1 MKTYIAILIC
11 LLLLITGMMAQE
23 RKIEPWDAKAEV
35 KYKKRL
41 AEVKEEIWGWK
52 QAGFKNRTVPAEYAK
67 ESAVVL
73 AKHTEL
79 STPDKDRELHRSFRA
94 LVAINDKAALEEYSE
109 FTFKQYETL
118 DSWYPLEPFDKKT
131 KVTYMGARIFKKGGG
146 TREIYSDEA
155 VVTEV
160 NRRSHKTRKLAIPDL
175 QVGDL
180 IEYFVREEKFISH
193 GTAYTE
199 EIFVLGEEEPVLEYS
214 VHVSAWE
221 EVFALEYRSM
231 NGAPNF
237 KQKIADHMLQL
248 DMLVKNVPP
257 QPVSLWMNPFRQI
270 PMMRVHLRIGG
281 RREKLGHRKEGTIY
295 SNPNALKTRDEA
307 VAQLVAVRNATSSST
322 LPFLSEVW
330 DHVKRFKKENKNATD
345 EQLTHYIYYLIRY
358 MGLYRVNPQDA
369 IVVDQRRNRS
379 GLSEINF
386 LRYVNYMLVK
396 NDIDADFVLA
406 TPRYGPSQNEVFE
419 TDDFRVMLKTV
430 GKKPVYMSAEGIF
443 SNTDYIPAEF
453 EGQKAPLVNGGPKE
467 TGIKGNVEIPY
478 SEASKNR
485 QVENLKISFA
495 KDDLQQLKI
504 DRTSSASGHFKSA
517 LQQKLLLYE
526 DYYDAER
533 QALGIKQSFM
543 EEFADSKRNRSLA
556 DEYRN
561 AFDKARKDVKESFM
575 DEVKEQFDNSPES
588 LDGYKVLKMGLRH
601 SEPEIAY
608 NTNFTMNGYIKK
620 AGSNYIIDAGRLIG
634 PQMSIKPSQRER
646 KADIYMSF
654 ARSFEYNIE
663 FQVPEGYT
671 MEGADKLA
679 RNVDN
684 ECGSFVVTT
693 KQEGGKLTVSVKKV
707 YKNSF
712 APASKWP
719 QLLEMVDAAEA
730 FQQQKLLLK
739 KA

>member
-23 RKIEPWDAKAEV
+23 RKMEPWDAKAEV

-79 STPDKDRELHRSFRA
+79 TTPDKDRELHRSFRA

-118 DSWYPLEPFDKKT
+118 SSWYPLEPFDKMT
-131 KVTYMGARIFKKGGG
+131 KVIYMGARIFKKDGG

-175 QVGDL
+175 QIGDL
-180 IEYFVREEKFISH
+180 IEYFVREEKFINH
-193 GTAYTE
+193 NTAYTE

-270 PMMRVHLRIGG
+270 PMLRVHLRVGV
-281 RREKLGHRKEGTIY
+281 RREKLGRRKEGTIY

-307 VAQLVAVRNATSSST
+307 VAGIVGMRNATSSST
-322 LPFLSEVW
+322 LPFLGEVW
-330 DHVKRFKKENKNATD
+330 DNVKRFKKENKNVTD
-345 EQLTHYIYYLIRY
+345 EELTHYIYYLIRY

-369 IVVDQRRNRS
+369 IVVDQRRNWA

-406 TPRYGPSQNEVFE
+406 TPRYGPAQNEVFE
-419 TDDFRVMLKTV
+419 ADDFRVMLKTV

-467 TGIKGNVEIPY
+467 DGIKGNVEIPY
-478 SEASKNR
+478 SDASKNR
-485 QVENLKISFA
+485 QVENMKISFA

-504 DRTSSASGHFKSA
+504 DRTSSASGHFKRP

-561 AFDKARKDVKESFM
+561 AFDKARKDVKESFL
-575 DEVKEQFDNSPES
+575 DEVKEQFDISPES

-601 SEPEIAY
+601 NVPEIAY

-663 FQVPEGYT
+663 FQIPEGYT
-671 MEGADKLA
+671 LEGADKLA

-693 KQEGGKLTVSVKKV
+693 KQAEGKLTVNVKKI

-712 APASKWP
+712 APAAKWP

-730 FQQQKLLLK
+730 FQQQKILLK

>member
-23 RKIEPWDAKAEV
+23 RKVEPWDAKAEV

-41 AEVKEEIWGWK
+41 AEVKEEIWSWK

-73 AKHTEL
+73 AKHIEL
-79 STPDKDRELHRSFRA
+79 TTPDKDRELHRSIRV

-109 FTFKQYETL
+109 FSFKQYESL
-118 DSWYPLEPFDKKT
+118 SSWYALEPFDKMT
-131 KVTYMGARIFKKGGG
+131 KVTYMGARIFKKDGG

-175 QVGDL
+175 QVGDM
-180 IEYFVREEKFISH
+180 IEYFVREERFINH
-193 GTAYTE
+193 ANAYTE
-199 EIFVLGEEEPVLEYS
+199 ELFVLGDEEPVMEYS

-221 EVFALEYRSM
+221 EVFALEYRCM

-237 KQKIADHMLQL
+237 KQKIADHMMQL

-257 QPVSLWMNPFRQI
+257 QPVKLWMNPFRQI
-270 PMMRVHLRIGG
+270 PMVRLHLRVGA
-281 RREKLGHRKEGTIY
+281 RREKLGRRKEGTIY

-307 VAQLVAVRNATSSST
+307 VAELVAMRNATSSGT
-322 LPFLSEVW
+322 LPFLGEVW
-330 DHVKRFKKENKNATD
+330 DNVKQFKKTNKNASD
-345 EQLTHYIYYLIRY
+345 EELTHYIYYLIRY
-358 MGLYRVNPQDA
+358 MGLYRVNPQDE
-369 IVVDQRRNRS
+369 IVVDQRRNWA
-379 GLSEINF
+379 GLSERNF

-443 SNTDYIPAEF
+443 SNTEYIPAEF
-453 EGQKAPLVNGGPKE
+453 EGQKAPLVTGGPRDE
-467 TGIKGNVEIPY
+467 SIKGNVEIPY
-478 SEASKNR
+478 SEAKQNR
-485 QVENLKISFA
+485 QVENLLISFGQ
-495 KDDLQQLKI
+495 DDLQQLKI
-504 DRTSSASGHFKSA
+504 DRTSSATGHFKQP

-543 EEFADSKRNRSLA
+543 DEFADSKRNRSLA

-561 AFDKARKDVKESFM
+561 AFEKARKDVKESFL
-575 DEVKEQFDNSPES
+575 DEVKTQFDNQPES
-588 LDGYKVLKMGLRH
+588 LDKFSVLKMGLRH
-601 SEPEIAY
+601 NEPEISY
-608 NTNFTMNGYIKK
+608 NMAFTMNGYIKK

-646 KADIYMSF
+646 KADVYMPF
-654 ARSFEYNIE
+654 ARSFEYNLE
-663 FQVPEGYT
+663 FRIPAGYT
-671 MEGADKLA
+671 LEGADKLA
-679 RNVDN
+679 RSIDN

-693 KQEGGKLTVSVKKV
+693 KQAEGKLTVSVKKI
-707 YKNSF
+707 YKNAF
-712 APASKWP
+712 APAAKWP

-730 FQQQKLLLK
+730 FQQQKILLR

>member
-11 LLLLITGMMAQE
+11 LLLLITGMMAQD
-23 RKIEPWDAKAEV
+23 RKVEAWDAKAEV

-41 AEVKEEIWGWK
+41 SEVKEEIWNWK

-79 STPDKDRELHRSFRA
+79 TTPDKDRELHRSIRV

-109 FTFKQYETL
+109 FSFKQYESL
-118 DSWYPLEPFDKKT
+118 SSWYPLEPFDKMT

-175 QVGDL
+175 QVGDM
-180 IEYFVREEKFISH
+180 IEYFVREERFINH
-193 GTAYTE
+193 ANAYTE
-199 EIFVLGEEEPVLEYS
+199 ELFVLGDEEPVLEYS

-248 DMLVKNVPP
+248 DLLVKNVPP
-257 QPVSLWMNPFRQI
+257 QPVKLWMNPFRQI
-270 PMMRVHLRIGG
+270 PMVRLHLRVGG
-281 RREKLGHRKEGTIY
+281 RKEGLGRRKEGTIY

-307 VAQLVAVRNATSSST
+307 VAELVFMRNQTSKAT
-322 LPFLSEVW
+322 LPFLDVVW
-330 DHVKRFKKENKNATD
+330 DNVKRFKKENKNASD
-345 EQLTHYIYYLIRY
+345 EELTHYIYYLIRY
-358 MGLYRVNPQDA
+358 MGLYRVNPQDE
-369 IVVDQRRNRS
+369 IVVDQRRNWA
-379 GLSEINF
+379 GLSERNF

-406 TPRYGPSQNEVFE
+406 TPRYGPGQNEVFE

-430 GKKPVYMSAEGIF
+430 GKKPIYMSAEGIF
-443 SNTDYIPAEF
+443 SNTDYIPSEF
-453 EGQKAPLVNGGPKE
+453 EGQKAPLVSGGPRDE
-467 TGIKGNVEIPY
+467 SIKGNVEIPY
-478 SEASKNR
+478 STPGQNR
-485 QVENLKISFA
+485 QVENMRISFS
-495 KDDLQQLKI
+495 DGDMQQLKI
-504 DRTSSASGHFKSA
+504 DRTSSASGHFRLP

-533 QALGIKQSFM
+533 KALGIKESFM

-561 AFDKARKDVKESFM
+561 AFDKARKDVRESFLE
-575 DEVKEQFDNSPES
+575 EVKDQFDNTPEN
-588 LDGYKVLKMGLRH
+588 LEKFKVLKMGLRH
-601 SEPEIAY
+601 NEPEISY
-608 NTNFTMNGYIKK
+608 NTAFTMNGYIKK

-634 PQMSIKPSQRER
+634 PQMSIKPSQRDR
-646 KADIYMSF
+646 KADIYMPF
-654 ARSFEYNIE
+654 ARSFEYNLE
-663 FQVPEGYT
+663 FLVPAGYT
-671 MEGADKLA
+671 LEGADKLE
-679 RNVDN
+679 RNIDN
-684 ECGSFVVTT
+684 ECGSFIVTA
-693 KQEGGKLTVSVKKV
+693 KQAEGKLTLTVKKV
-707 YKNSF
+707 YKNAF
-712 APASKWP
+712 APAAKWP
-719 QLLEMVDAAEA
+719 QVLEMVDAAEA
-730 FQQQKLLLK
+730 FQQQKILLK

>member
-1 MKTYIAILIC
+1 MKKYIAILIC

-23 RKIEPWDAKAEV
+23 RKVEAWDARAEV

-41 AEVKEEIWGWK
+41 SEVKEEIWGWK

-73 AKHTEL
+73 AKHIEL
-79 STPDKDRELHRSFRA
+79 TTPDKDRELHRTIRV

-109 FTFKQYETL
+109 FSFKQYESL
-118 DSWYPLEPFDKKT
+118 SSWYPLEPFDKMT
-131 KVTYMGARIFKKGGG
+131 KVTYMGARIFKKAGG

-180 IEYFVREEKFISH
+180 IEYFVREERFINH
-193 GTAYTE
+193 ANAYTE
-199 EIFVLGEEEPVLEYS
+199 ELFVLGDEEPVLEYS

-221 EVFALEYRSM
+221 EVFALEYRTM

-237 KQKIADHMLQL
+237 KQKIADHMMQL

-257 QPVSLWMNPFRQI
+257 QPVKLWMNPFRQI
-270 PMMRVHLRIGG
+270 PMVRLHLRVGA
-281 RREKLGHRKEGTIY
+281 RREKLGRRKEGTIY

-307 VAQLVAVRNATSSST
+307 VAELVYMRNETSKST
-322 LPFLSEVW
+322 LPFLDVVW
-330 DHVKRFKKENKNATD
+330 DNVKRFKKENKNASD
-345 EQLTHYIYYLIRY
+345 EELTHYIYYLIRY
-358 MGLYRVNPQDA
+358 MGLYRVNPQDE
-369 IVVDQRRNRS
+369 IVVDQRRNWA
-379 GLSEINF
+379 GLSERNF

-406 TPRYGPSQNEVFE
+406 TPRYGPGQNEVFE

-443 SNTDYIPAEF
+443 SNTAYIPSEF
-453 EGQKAPLVNGGPKE
+453 EGQKAPLVSGGPRDE
-467 TGIKGNVEIPY
+467 SIKGNVEIPY
-478 SEASKNR
+478 SAPGQNR
-485 QVENLKISFA
+485 QVENMRISFS
-495 KDDLQQLKI
+495 DSDLQQLKI
-504 DRTSSASGHFKSA
+504 DRTSSASGHFKLP

-561 AFDKARKDVKESFM
+561 AFDKARKDVRESFLE
-575 DEVKEQFDNSPES
+575 EVKDQFDNEPEK
-588 LDGYKVLKMGLRH
+588 LEKFKVLKMGLRH
-601 SEPEIAY
+601 NEPEISY
-608 NTNFTMNGYIKK
+608 NTAFTMNGYIKK

-646 KADIYMSF
+646 KADIYMPF
-654 ARSFEYNIE
+654 ARSFEYNLE
-663 FQVPEGYT
+663 FLVPAGYT
-671 MEGADKLA
+671 LEGADKLE
-679 RNVDN
+679 RNIDN
-684 ECGSFVVTT
+684 ECGSFIVTAR
-693 KQEGGKLTVSVKKV
+693 QAEGKLTLTVKKV
-707 YKNSF
+707 YKNAF
-712 APASKWP
+712 APAAKWP

-730 FQQQKLLLK
+730 FQQQKILLK